1 MPKRGFACTAAT
13 DNALLVRVKANQP
26 TLHNTVAAL
35 CNEQE
40 PIGRYETVDRHY
52 HGRQEHRRV
61 EVFEVDDRLGADWQ
75 SLIACVARVSRLTWL
90 KDTRSGLWK
99 ARKEVAHYAC
109 QIRLD
114 APRFAEAIRGHWGI
128 ENRDHHVRDR
138 ILREDES
145 RIRRKPGIFARI
157 RSFVLNI
164 LRANGVTNVS
174 QALYRN
180 ALDLEHVLAYP
191 VT

>member
-26 TLHNTVAAL
+26 TLHDTMAAL

-40 PIGRYETVDRHY
+40 PIGRYETVDRRY
-52 HGRQEHRRV
+52 HGRQEHRRG
-61 EVFEVDDRLGADWQ
+61 EVFQVDDRPGADWQ
-75 SLIACVARVSRLTWL
+75 PLIGCGARGSRLTWL

-109 QIRLD
+109 QICLD

-138 ILREDES
+138 ILREGES

-164 LRANGVTNVS
+164 LRANGVANVS

-180 ALDLEHVLAYP
+180 ALDLERILAYP